1 MRCSPSVTCRLSN
14 NGWQPRSELSKVPS
28 RCSQSGSSRLSRS
41 HPPFLLRWSRLEFSA
56 GDTAQTDLLR
66 RLTAC
71 ATRSTARLTR
81 PPPTG
86 KIRLAEFE
94 LVGRQSRIQELIGA
108 LDVQDEKLVVVD
120 LNELVLELLDA
131 MTGGGFRVADRP
143 LDLDRA
149 ARVQAAAARLNGA
162 LRVALSRRVRG
173 WEWRAALS
181 RLGRLLPKRSGP

>member
-1 MRCSPSVTCRLSN
+1 VLPVWVVPLVTFASAVLASLVAFGVQRWRYRTDRLAAAIDSLCN
-14 NGWQPRSELSKVPS
+14 EIN
-28 RCSQSGSSRLSRS
+28 
-41 HPPFLLRWSRLEFSA
+41 SA
-56 GDTAQTDLLR
+56 ADKATAYWLIDDTAQDR
-66 RLTAC
+66 
-71 ATRSTARLTR
+71 
-81 PPPTG
+81 G